1 MIKAAVMGI
10 AAAMLALYMKS
21 VRPEYS
27 SMISIS
33 AGIFIFGFAL
43 ICLQKITG
51 SIQTLGE
58 YLAVSPVYIR
68 ILLRITGASGQI
80 DDRCY
85 EPSGTADIDERH
97 YGVYRS
103 LNGEMAKNQNVEIY
117 PEKENAVWYRFCVC
131 PYWNDS
137 HWCLH
142 KACKRSTGINQS

>member
-1 MIKAAVMGI
+1 MEVIKAAVMGI

-58 YLAVSPVYIR
+58 YLARQPVYIR
-68 ILLRITGASGQI
+68 ILLRITGIAISVTLHHVYAKMPAI
-80 DDRCY
+80 RRL
-85 EPSGTADIDERH
+85 RH
-97 YGVYRS
+97 R
-103 LNGEMAKNQNVEIY
+103 LNFWAN
-117 PEKENAVWYRFCVC
+117 
-131 PYWNDS
+131 
-137 HWCLH
+137 
-142 KACKRSTGINQS
+142 

>member
-1 MIKAAVMGI
+1 MEVIKAAVMGI

-68 ILLRITGASGQI
+68 ILLRITGIAYICDFAACICKESVCGLLWHQRRVRN
-80 DDRCY
+80 DHR
-85 EPSGTADIDERH
+85 DI
-97 YGVYRS
+97 
-103 LNGEMAKNQNVEIY
+103 Q
-117 PEKENAVWYRFCVC
+117 
-131 PYWNDS
+131 
-137 HWCLH
+137 
-142 KACKRSTGINQS
+142 

>member
-1 MIKAAVMGI
+1 MEVIKAAVMGI

-68 ILLRITGASGQI
+68 ILLRITGIAYICDFASCICKDAGYQGHLI
-80 DDRCY
+80 M
-85 EPSGTADIDERH
+85 TDEWFDEYMFRLVVETK
-97 YGVYRS
+97 YVP
-103 LNGEMAKNQNVEIY
+103 AKIMELLKQKPVRL
-117 PEKENAVWYRFCVC
+117 PAWDPMFA
-131 PYWNDS
+131 ND
-137 HWCLH
+137 
-142 KACKRSTGINQS
+142 

>member
-68 ILLRITGASGQI
+68 ILLRITGIAYICDFASCICKDAGYQTVASQI
-80 DDRCY
+80 
-85 EPSGTADIDERH
+85 
-97 YGVYRS
+97 
-103 LNGEMAKNQNVEIY
+103 EIFSKLTILALGM
-117 PEKENAVWYRFCVC
+117 PILLALLETIHAF
-131 PYWNDS
+131 
-137 HWCLH
+137 L
-142 KACKRSTGINQS
+142 T

>member
-1 MIKAAVMGI
+1 MEVIKAAVMGI

-68 ILLRITGASGQI
+68 ILLRITGIAISVTLQHVYAKMPAI
-80 DDRCY
+80 RRL
-85 EPSGTADIDERH
+85 RH
-97 YGVYRS
+97 RLS
-103 LNGEMAKNQNVEIY
+103 FWAN
-117 PEKENAVWYRFCVC
+117 
-131 PYWNDS
+131 
-137 HWCLH
+137 
-142 KACKRSTGINQS
+142 

>member
-1 MIKAAVMGI
+1 MDIIRISLLGI
-10 AAAMLALYMKS
+10 CGVVLGFFLKGTRTEYVS

-68 ILLRITGASGQI
+68 ILLRITGIAYICDFASCICKDAGYQAIAAQI
-80 DDRCY
+80 
-85 EPSGTADIDERH
+85 ELLGKLTI
-97 YGVYRS
+97 VVMS
-103 LNGEMAKNQNVEIY
+103 LPVLQTLMSAITEFIGA
-117 PEKENAVWYRFCVC
+117 
-131 PYWNDS
+131 
-137 HWCLH
+137 
-142 KACKRSTGINQS
+142 

>member
-68 ILLRITGASGQI
+68 ILLRSQALPISVTLHHVYAKMSAI
-80 DDRCY
+80 RRL
-85 EPSGTADIDERH
+85 RH
-97 YGVYRS
+97 RLS
-103 LNGEMAKNQNVEIY
+103 FWAN
-117 PEKENAVWYRFCVC
+117 
-131 PYWNDS
+131 
-137 HWCLH
+137 
-142 KACKRSTGINQS
+142 